1 MCAASMVMGPG
12 SSALL
17 VCARAGAAARSA
29 SASVAKRY
37 PMERAAMLLMLEF
50 SMIHADSRRA
60 ALESWLAAQLRGARF
75 SLTPAS
81 VDASFRRYFRA
92 ALPDGRSYVVMDAPP
107 GKEDCRPFVHVA
119 GLLRAAGVH
128 APEVHAGDLAQ
139 GFLLLGDLGTQT
151 YLQELN
157 ADNAAR
163 LLGDATDALL
173 RWQLATRPGEL
184 PPYDEA
190 LLRREMDLF
199 PEWYVS
205 RHLGVEL
212 SNAQKSGLEGIFR
225 LLVKSALAQPAVYV
239 HRDYMPR
246 NLMVSDPN
254 PGVLDFQDA
263 VLGPIT
269 YDMASLLRDAFV
281 SWDEELVLDWGVRYW
296 EKAKRAG
303 LPVETD
309 FAEFWRAFEW
319 MGLQRHLKVLGIF
332 ARINYRD
339 GKPKYLADTPRFI
352 GYVRAV
358 SARYAALAPLACLL
372 VNSDVY
378 CEVEF
383 EKLLRHSLAGRLGHL
398 VLVPNPLYHP
408 AGDFTL
414 DHGLIGNGAGPRYT
428 YAGVAVM
435 SPALF
440 AQVEPGERAP
450 LAPLLRAAAER
461 RLLSG
466 EPYAGLWQDV
476 GSAERLAELRARLAS
491 RNETY

>member
-1 MCAASMVMGPG
+1 
-12 SSALL
+12 
-17 VCARAGAAARSA
+17 
-29 SASVAKRY
+29 
-37 PMERAAMLLMLEF
+37 MLLMLEF

-60 ALESWLAAQLRGARF
+60 AVESWLAAQLRGARF
-75 SLTPAS
+75 SLACAS

-92 ALPDGRSYVVMDAPP
+92 SLPDGRSYVVMDAPP
-107 GKEDCRPFVHVA
+107 EQEDCRPFVHVA
-119 GLLRAAGVH
+119 RLLRAAGVH
-128 APEVHAGDLAQ
+128 APEVHAEDLAQ

-184 PPYDEA
+184 PPYDGE

-212 SNAQKSGLEGIFR
+212 SNAQKAELEGIYR

-246 NLMVSDPN
+246 NLMVSEPN

-269 YDMASLLRDAFV
+269 YDMVSLLRDAFV
-281 SWDEELVLDWGVRYW
+281 SWDEERVLDWSVRYW

-303 LPVETD
+303 LPVQTG

-339 GKPKYLADTPRFI
+339 GKPKYLEDAPRFI
-352 GYVRAV
+352 RYARAV
-358 SARYAALAPLACLL
+358 SERYAALAPLA
-372 VNSDVY
+372 
-378 CEVEF
+378 
-383 EKLLRHSLAGRLGHL
+383 
-398 VLVPNPLYHP
+398 
-408 AGDFTL
+408 
-414 DHGLIGNGAGPRYT
+414 
-428 YAGVAVM
+428 
-435 SPALF
+435 
-440 AQVEPGERAP
+440 
-450 LAPLLRAAAER
+450 
-461 RLLSG
+461 RLL
-466 EPYAGLWQDV
+466 EQL
-476 GSAERLAELRARLAS
+476 E
-491 RNETY
+491 